1 MYPDSDPRSWNYVR
15 KYDRP
20 PLHLGRVLLLCGISC
35 GICALCA
42 LAVNRWL
49 GFSWGGS
56 VAAGLAVLAVIAAAE
71 SKKIAIWLVK
81 LYQRLAPI
89 SVRSMCRFEP
99 SCSAYMILAIEKYGT
114 VRGIRKGITRIV
126 RCGRK
131 DGGFDLP

>member
-99 SCSAYMILAIEKYGT
+99 TIQHRNLHLCKIIVAIRFGATYNTDMG
-114 VRGIRKGITRIV
+114 
-126 RCGRK
+126 
-131 DGGFDLP
+131 